1 MPQKDKDMSSRE
13 RKKYNRNDNKN
24 SVYSTKHIR
33 NVEKQLNNN
42 VRKDKNQGK
51 DKK

>member
-13 RKKYNRNDNKN
+13 RKKYNKGDNKN
-24 SVYSTKHIR
+24 CVYSTKHVR

-42 VRKDKNQGK
+42 VCKDKNQDK

>member
-13 RKKYNRNDNKN
+13 RKKYNKGDNKN
-24 SVYSTKHIR
+24 SVYSTKHVR
-33 NVEKQLNNN
+33 NVENQL
-42 VRKDKNQGK
+42 DKNQGK